1 MTHILS
7 NRNSIATLY
16 TIDFST
22 GTLVFQRP
30 LPKIID
36 LFSSVF
42 TLANNYY
49 AAGNN
54 VNIEI

>member
-7 NRNSIATLY
+7 HSNFIATLY

-30 LPKIID
+30 LPKIIN

-54 VNIEI
+54 VNIET